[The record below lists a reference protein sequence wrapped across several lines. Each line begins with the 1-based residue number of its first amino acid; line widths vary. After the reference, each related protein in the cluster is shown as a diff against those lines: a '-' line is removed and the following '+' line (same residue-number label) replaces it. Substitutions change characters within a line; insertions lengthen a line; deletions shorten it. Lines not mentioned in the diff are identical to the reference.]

1 MHLASPLCRIVSRT
15 SDDVEARMPFSTLS
29 FERRQIFCG
38 HARVISREGG
48 IGIGARVSAVEVA
61 LPVVYP
67 LGLYTD
73 ASYSPTENAVMRE
86 PILSKVL

>member
-1 MHLASPLCRIVSRT
+1 M
-15 SDDVEARMPFSTLS
+15 
-29 FERRQIFCG
+29 
-38 HARVISREGG
+38 ISREDG

-73 ASYSPTENAVMRE
+73 ASYSPTESAVMRE